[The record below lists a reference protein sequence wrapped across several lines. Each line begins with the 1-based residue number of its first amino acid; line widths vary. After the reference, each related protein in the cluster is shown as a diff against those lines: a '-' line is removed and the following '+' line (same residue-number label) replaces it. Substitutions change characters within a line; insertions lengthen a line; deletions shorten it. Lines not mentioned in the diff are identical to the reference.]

1 MTLQEAIQVRH
12 SVRQYKDTAIE
23 AEKIAQL
30 QALIDECNREAGV
43 HIQFVTN
50 EPNAFSGGLA
60 KYGKF
65 SGVRNYL
72 AMIGKKGSDEVI
84 GYCGEKVVLLAQ
96 TLGLNSCWVG
106 LTFRKQPDKYEIRE
120 GEVLNSVIALG
131 YGATQGVQHPQK
143 KSFDDVVKDMR
154 SANEKMSKCA
164 NEKMNKYPDWFRA
177 GIEAALLAPTAVN
190 QQKFLFVLHDNNR
203 VEAKPNYLLI
213 GSYVHTDLGIVKY
226 HFEVAAGKENFE
238 WINTR
243 VVID

>member
-1 MTLQEAIQVRH
+1 MTLQEAIIARH
-12 SVRQYKDTAIE
+12 SVRQYLDKPIE
-23 AEKIAQL
+23 AEKIQKLQSLISDYNALAGLHMQL
-30 QALIDECNREAGV
+30 
-43 HIQFVTN
+43 VTN
-50 EPNAFSGGLA
+50 EPNAFGGGRA

-65 SGVRNYL
+65 SGVSNYL
-72 AMIGKKGSDEVI
+72 AMIGKKGSDEAT
-84 GYCGEKVVLLAQ
+84 GNCGEKIVLLAQ

-154 SANEKMSKCA
+154 SVNEKML
-164 NEKMNKYPDWFRA
+164 NEQMSKYPGWFRA
-177 GIEAALLAPTAVN
+177 GVEAALLAPTAVN

-213 GSYVHTDLGIVKY
+213 GSYVHTDVGIVKY

-238 WINTR
+238 WITL
-243 VVID
+243 

>member
-1 MTLQEAIQVRH
+1 MTLQEAIKARH

-43 HIQFVTN
+43 HIQLVTN
-50 EPNAFSGGLA
+50 EPNAFSSGLA

-65 SGVRNYL
+65 SGVSDYL
-72 AMIGKKGSDEVI
+72 AMIGKKGSDEAI
-84 GYCGEKVVLLAQ
+84 GYCGEKIVLLAQ

-143 KSFDDVVKDMR
+143 KSFDDVAKDGR
-154 SANEKMSKCA
+154 VESQKSKA
-164 NEKMNKYPDWFRA
+164 ESQFPAWFRA
-177 GIEAALLAPTAVN
+177 GVEAALLAPTAVN
-190 QQKFLFVLHDNNR
+190 QQKFLFILHDNNR
-203 VEAKPNYLLI
+203 VEAKPAFVLLNN
-213 GSYVHTDLGIVKY
+213 YVHTDLGIVKY

-238 WINTR
+238 W
-243 VVID
+243 V

>member
-30 QALIDECNREAGV
+30 QALIDECNCEAGV
-43 HIQFVTN
+43 HIQLVTN

-72 AMIGKKGSDEVI
+72 AMIGKKGSDEAI
-84 GYCGEKVVLLAQ
+84 GYCGEKIVLLAQ

-131 YGATQGVQHPQK
+131 YGATQGVPHPQK
-143 KSFDDVVKDMR
+143 KSFDDVAKIATTDGI
-154 SANEKMSKCA
+154 C
-164 NEKMNKYPDWFRA
+164 PDWFRA

-190 QQKFLFVLHDNNR
+190 QQKFKFEYISPHGDGVHR
-203 VEAKPNYLLI
+203 VKAERTFSLI
-213 GSYVHTDLGIVKY
+213 GYTKMDLGIAKY
-226 HFEVAAGKENFE
+226 HFEIGAGQVNFE
-238 WINTR
+238 W
-243 VVID
+243 V